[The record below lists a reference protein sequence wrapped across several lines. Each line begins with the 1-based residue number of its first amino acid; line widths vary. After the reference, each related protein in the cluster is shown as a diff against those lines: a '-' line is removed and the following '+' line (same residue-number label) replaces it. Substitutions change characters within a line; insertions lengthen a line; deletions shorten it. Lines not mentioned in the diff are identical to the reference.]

1 MMESKHTYRP
11 DIDGLRAIAVL
22 VVVLYHAGVKSISGG
37 FVGVDVFFVISGY
50 VIMLSMLKMLKDG
63 TFSIAE
69 FYFRR
74 ARRIMPALFFMLLI
88 TTIFS
93 YVWFLPSLFDDYLK
107 SLLSSLGFVSNF
119 YFWSTTH
126 YFGASAEL
134 KPLLHTWSLSVEEQY
149 YIFMP
154 IYVAL
159 VYRYFGQN
167 WKLALYPPFIISLV
181 LSSYLIDKAA
191 SANYFMLPTRGW
203 ELLLGAIIA
212 AAPPFKVSSRW
223 QSWILGFL
231 GLGMIVFSAVYY
243 SKYTPFPG
251 YSALIPC
258 LGTAFIILAGS
269 RPSASHAT
277 DNPIGSFLATRPLLY
292 IGTISY
298 SLYLLHWP
306 VTVFFRYQLL
316 APLTA
321 IHTVGILL
329 ISVTLAVFSYHF
341 VEKPYRYSKGAKR
354 SSVFTFTGAGMASFA
369 IAAVILLHFNSQ
381 SAVRPTLANTVNKA
395 PTSPC
400 FLMDAK
406 NYSQWSESECT
417 INNRHGNQPKILLW
431 GDSFLNHYAPGIKL
445 NGKELNAQFVKYSSA
460 GCPPILN
467 FESYAL
473 PYCNDFNR
481 NAIDVIKE
489 NQYDLVIISA
499 KWTDHVKNGLE
510 HIQSTLLELDA
521 LGVRYLVIGQSP
533 QFITDVSII
542 NDLKGK
548 NESNHS
554 WPITFGPD
562 INNELGRILNHKNFI
577 NPMNNLCLD
586 GACPYKQQNI
596 LLYSD
601 YGHLSEQ
608 GSNLVVKN
616 MINTINDWIYES
628 TN

>member
-1 MMESKHTYRP
+1 MMENKHTYRP

-22 VVVLYHAGVKSISGG
+22 IVVLYHAGIENISGG

-50 VIMLSMLKMLKDG
+50 VIMLSLLKMLNDG
-63 TFSIAE
+63 TFSITE

-88 TTIFS
+88 TTVFS
-93 YVWFLPSLFDDYLK
+93 YVWFLPTLFDDYLK

-154 IYVAL
+154 IYVFL

-167 WKLALYPPFIISLV
+167 WKLALYPPFFISLI
-181 LSSYLIDKAA
+181 LSCYLIDKAA

-212 AAPPFKVSSRW
+212 AVPPFKVSSRW

-231 GLGMIVFSAVYY
+231 GLGMIILSAVYY
-243 SKYTPFPG
+243 NKYTPFPG
-251 YSALIPC
+251 YSAVIPC
-258 LGTAFIILAGS
+258 LGAAFIILAGS
-269 RPSASHAT
+269 KQYENNTMA
-277 DNPIGSFLATRPLLY
+277 NPIGYFLATRPLLY

-316 APLTA
+316 APLNTN
-321 IHTVGILL
+321 HTVWIII
-329 ISVTLAVFSYHF
+329 ISFALAAFSYHF
-341 VEKPYRYSKGAKR
+341 VEKPYRYSKNAKR
-354 SSVFTFTGAGMASFA
+354 SSVFTFSGVGMAGFGFT
-369 IAAVILLHFNSQ
+369 AVVLLHLNSQ
-381 SAVRPTLANTVNKA
+381 PADQPHLVDSVNK
-395 PTSPC
+395 TSSSPC
-400 FLMDAK
+400 FLMNAK
-406 NYSQWSESECT
+406 NYSQWSESECI
-417 INNRHGNQPKILLW
+417 INNTQEEKTKILLW

-445 NGKELNAQFVKYSSA
+445 NSQELNAQFVKYSSA
-460 GCPPILN
+460 GCPPILS

-473 PYCNDFNR
+473 PYCNAFNQ
-481 NAIDVIKE
+481 NAIEVIKE
-489 NQYDLVIISA
+489 NKYDLVIISA
-499 KWTDHVKNGLE
+499 KWTDHAKNGLE
-510 HIQSTLLELDA
+510 KLESTLSELDS

-548 NESNHS
+548 NEKNHS
-554 WPITFGPD
+554 WPIIFGPD
-562 INNELGRILNHKNFI
+562 INQELSNILNHNNFI
-577 NPMNNLCLD
+577 DPMNNLCID
-586 GACPYKQQNI
+586 GTCPYKKQNV

-601 YGHLSEQ
+601 YGHLSEH

-628 TN
+628 KH